1 MLAVTDNAAT
11 VIRDLT
17 EQEGV
22 PEGAGLRI
30 ATDESAGAFRLSLA
44 PEPQEGDQVVDAAG
58 ARLFLDQEAAQIL
71 DDKALDAA
79 VDAQGG
85 VQFAVGERPQRA

>member
-1 MLAVTDNAAT
+1 MLAVTDNAAA

-17 EQEGV
+17 EQEEV
-22 PEGAGLRI
+22 PTGAGLRI
-30 ATDESAGAFRLSLA
+30 ATDESAGALKLSLA
-44 PEPQEGDQVVDAAG
+44 PEPQEGDQVVDAHG
-58 ARLFLDQEAAQIL
+58 ARLFLDHEAAELL

-85 VQFAVGERPQRA
+85 VQFAVGEQPTQA